1 MFGRL
6 YCRITLWPWC
16 ESAFMCV
23 IASCLSHMSRVAQL
37 LCVAMVSFATPI
49 SQPSPLLLPRGP
61 YFTPV
66 APTLPRRHY
75 TTPSPLH
82 YPVAP
87 TSPPW
92 PLHYP
97 VAPTLPRRPYTT
109 PFRSSPFRSGV
120 EACPLVVADAR
131 WGKAMPSASVI
142 TLCEGGKQKM
152 GARVRVLVHRTR
164 DPPQARPARPI
175 DARPARP
182 LDAQPARP

>member
-1 MFGRL
+1 MPESHVKSCPAAV
-6 YCRITLWPWC
+6 CR
-16 ESAFMCV
+16 
-23 IASCLSHMSRVAQL
+23 HGL
-37 LCVAMVSFATPI
+37 LCH
-49 SQPSPLLLPRGP
+49 P
-61 YFTPV
+61 YFTTV
-66 APTLPRRHY
+66 APTSPPWPLLHPRRPY

-87 TSPPW
+87 TLPRRPYFTPVAPTLPRRPYTTPS